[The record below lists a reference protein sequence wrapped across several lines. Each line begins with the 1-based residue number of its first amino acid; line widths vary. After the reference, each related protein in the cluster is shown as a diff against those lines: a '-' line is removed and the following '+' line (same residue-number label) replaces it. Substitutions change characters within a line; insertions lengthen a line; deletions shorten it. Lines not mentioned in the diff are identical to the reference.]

1 MNVEKYCVENEGESN
16 MQCLSGQWRLW
27 QCGDHFCICGHYQSN
42 PKRCFALYC
51 LITVKRS
58 SQDGPGF
65 PAITM
70 IKEVEI
76 TCRFITFD

>member
-1 MNVEKYCVENEGESN
+1 MKQSLICDAWVV
-16 MQCLSGQWRLW
+16 SGD
-27 QCGDHFCICGHYQSN
+27 CGDVEMTSAYVVIISVYN

>member
-1 MNVEKYCVENEGESN
+1 MESLICDAWVVTGDRGNVEITSAYVRS
-16 MQCLSGQWRLW
+16 LSV
-27 QCGDHFCICGHYQSN
+27 SN
-42 PKRCFALYC
+42 PKRRFALYC

-76 TCRFITFD
+76 TCRFITSD